1 MTSTLNLRK
10 IYMFSHLSDERLA
23 EVEKVLKAREL
34 KTGEVLFNMDDP
46 GDELYIV
53 EDGQVAIY
61 APDASSP
68 GNEKPIRI
76 FDQNDALGEMALIDR
91 KPRSLSARALKPS
104 VIRALGLADFQR
116 FVQEDPAFSMSL
128 MEGLSDRIRYT
139 TDFLAEVKTW
149 VGRVS
154 SGDYND
160 PAFINQ
166 VRSWMQSIA
175 DGNYD
180 QQAEGDSDASN
191 HYTDETLS
199 ALAAEFA
206 TMTAKVQQREAEL
219 KQQITELKIAIDNSK
234 REEEVKRVTQ
244 TKTFEDL
251 RARAKAMRE
260 EAQRFDEN

>member
-1 MTSTLNLRK
+1 MTSALTLRK
-10 IYMFSHLSDERLA
+10 IYMFTHLSDERLA
-23 EVEKVLKAREL
+23 EVEAVLKPREL
-34 KTGEVLFNMDDP
+34 KAGEVLFNMDDP

-53 EDGQVAIY
+53 ESGQIAIY
-61 APDASSP
+61 APDATSP
-68 GNEKPIRI
+68 GNEKAIRI

-104 VIRALGLADFQR
+104 LIKALGLADFQR

-154 SGDYND
+154 SGEYND
-160 PAFINQ
+160 PAFVGQ
-166 VRSWMQSIA
+166 VRKWMQNIA
-175 DGNYD
+175 DGNYE
-180 QQAEGDSDASN
+180 QHHMGDGESSN

-206 TMTAKVQQREAEL
+206 TMTAKVQQREEEL
-219 KQQITELKIAIDNSK
+219 KQQISELKIAIDNSR

-244 TKTFEDL
+244 TKNFEDL